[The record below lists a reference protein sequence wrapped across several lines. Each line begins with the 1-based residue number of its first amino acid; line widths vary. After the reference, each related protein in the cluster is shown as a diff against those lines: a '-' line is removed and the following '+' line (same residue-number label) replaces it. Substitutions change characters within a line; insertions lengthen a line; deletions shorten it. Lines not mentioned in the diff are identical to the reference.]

1 MQKPGIYKLEVF
13 QRHFYFEPV
22 IVEINENDQDSSSKK
37 KYSAYLFTL
46 QNGSKGQ
53 RLIYPL
59 HLEPSHKVKYF
70 DIEEPFN
77 PLAYL

>member
-1 MQKPGIYKLEVF
+1 M
-13 QRHFYFEPV
+13 
-22 IVEINENDQDSSSKK
+22 
-37 KYSAYLFTL
+37 L

-77 PLAYL
+77 PLAYLQSPFVLMMGVSALMMMMMKSVPKEELESYQEQ